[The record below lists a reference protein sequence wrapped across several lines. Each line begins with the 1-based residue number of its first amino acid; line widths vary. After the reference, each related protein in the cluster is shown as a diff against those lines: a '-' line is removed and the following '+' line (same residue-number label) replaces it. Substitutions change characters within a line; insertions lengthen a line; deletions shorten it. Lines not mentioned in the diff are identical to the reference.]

1 MKPKL
6 KINKQCQEKILILKE
21 IAENNRKREDKIF
34 DAIAEEMKL
43 SPSENEIL
51 WDYIY
56 NDSDWMVELE
66 K

>member
-6 KINKQCQEKILILKE
+6 RINKQYQEKILVLKQ
-21 IAENNRKREDKIF
+21 IAENNRKREDEIF

-51 WDYIY
+51 WDHIY
-56 NDSDWMVELE
+56 NGSDWMVELE
-66 K
+66 Q